1 MAIVNSED
9 MKEKVF
15 QEFKKQYD
23 KKFKDNSLLS
33 EFFKTYVLDTIK
45 DSDILQEL
53 NKNSR
58 DLEKIQPLDYLEN
71 ESILLRTIRICV
83 LLELS
88 KDYTE
93 FKRLNKKIKKDKES
107 IVDIEFEKLI
117 KQLIKIQP
125 KSPN

>member
-9 MKEKVF
+9 MKERVF

-23 KKFKDNSLLS
+23 KKFKDNSLLN

-53 NKNSR
+53 NKNGR
-58 DLEKIQPLDYLEN
+58 DLEKIKPLDYLEN
-71 ESILLRTIRICV
+71 ESILLRTIRICA

-88 KDYTE
+88 KDYIE
-93 FKRLNKKIKKDKES
+93 FKKLNKKIKKDKES
-107 IVDIEFEKLI
+107 IVDIEFERLI
-117 KQLIKIQP
+117 QQLIKIQP

>member
-9 MKEKVF
+9 MKERVF
-15 QEFKKQYD
+15 QEYKKQYN
-23 KKFKDNSLLS
+23 KKFKDNSLIN

-45 DSDILQEL
+45 DSDLLQEL
-53 NKNSR
+53 NKNGR

-71 ESILLRTIRICV
+71 ESILLRTIKVCV

-88 KDYTE
+88 KDYTA
-93 FKRLNKKIKKDKES
+93 FKKLNKKIKTDKES
-107 IVDIEFEKLI
+107 IVDVEFEKLLT
-117 KQLIKIQP
+117 QLIKIQP

>member
-9 MKEKVF
+9 MKERVF
-15 QEFKKQYD
+15 QEYKKQYN
-23 KKFKDNSLLS
+23 KKFKDNSLIN

-53 NKNSR
+53 NKNGR

-71 ESILLRTIRICV
+71 ESILLRTIRVCV

-88 KDYTE
+88 KDYTA
-93 FKRLNKKIKKDKES
+93 FKKLNKKIKTDKES
-107 IVDIEFEKLI
+107 IVDVEFEKLLT
-117 KQLIKIQP
+117 QLIKIQP

>member
-1 MAIVNSED
+1 
-9 MKEKVF
+9 MKERVF

-23 KKFKDNSLLS
+23 KKFKDNSLLN

-53 NKNSR
+53 NKNGR
-58 DLEKIQPLDYLEN
+58 DLEKIKPLDYLEN
-71 ESILLRTIRICV
+71 ESILLRTIRICA

-88 KDYTE
+88 KDYIE
-93 FKRLNKKIKKDKES
+93 FKKLNKKIKKDKES
-107 IVDIEFEKLI
+107 IVDIEFERLI
-117 KQLIKIQP
+117 QQLIKIQP

>member
-53 NKNSR
+53 NKNGR

-117 KQLIKIQP
+117 LQLIKIQP

>member
-9 MKEKVF
+9 MKERVF

-23 KKFKDNSLLS
+23 KKFKDNSLLN

-53 NKNSR
+53 NKNGR

-88 KDYTE
+88 KDYKE
-93 FKRLNKKIKKDKES
+93 FKKLNTKIKKDKES

-117 KQLIKIQP
+117 QQLIKIKP